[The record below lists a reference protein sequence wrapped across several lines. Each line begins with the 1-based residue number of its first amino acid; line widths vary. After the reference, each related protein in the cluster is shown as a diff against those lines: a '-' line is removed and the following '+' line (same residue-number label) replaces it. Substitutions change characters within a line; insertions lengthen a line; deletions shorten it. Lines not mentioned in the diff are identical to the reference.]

1 MWLAQSQTCDFA
13 SSRVRKILALYSCH
27 YDHLLLRSK
36 QSLRPFFQKESSVW
50 RQQLRPWE
58 RILLWGQKWKKKGF
72 LEDTH
77 NQNVEEESSA
87 KTPPSWQEY
96 SRGWGKKKKN
106 QNQKTAE
113 SGKPKMDL
121 VLSDLKF
128 STGVGRRWRFAM
140 EETYVTAEIFKKN

>member
-1 MWLAQSQTCDFA
+1 M
-13 SSRVRKILALYSCH
+13 
-27 YDHLLLRSK
+27 
-36 QSLRPFFQKESSVW
+36 
-50 RQQLRPWE
+50 
-58 RILLWGQKWKKKGF
+58 WKKRAQQRHHQVDRSIQ
-72 LEDTH
+72 EDG
-77 NQNVEEESSA
+77 E
-87 KTPPSWQEY
+87 
-96 SRGWGKKKKN
+96 KKKN

>member
-77 NQNVEEESSA
+77 NQNVKEELS
-87 KTPPSWQEY
+87 KDTTKLTGVFK
-96 SRGWGKKKKN
+96 RMGKKKN

-140 EETYVTAEIFKKN
+140 EETYVTAEIFLKN